1 MANRF
6 PDDFLLQL
14 RQASDIV
21 SLFRTYT
28 EIKRRGRT
36 YVCNCPFHSERTPSC
51 TIYPDTQ
58 SFYCYGCHVGGDAI
72 TFTMQI
78 ENLPYLE
85 AVRMLAE
92 QAGLTVPSLNPQDL
106 REEQRKAR
114 LRERILEINRLT
126 ANFYY
131 RQLVSPQDRTGLA
144 YFVARGLRPDT
155 IKKYGLGYASSSF
168 YTLRDYLHA
177 QGYTEEEMLA
187 ANVCRKGNRGMYDN
201 FRNRVMFPIVDLR
214 GNIIGFGGRVLDDSK
229 PKYLN
234 TAQTPVFD
242 KGENLFSL
250 NHAKNALRESK
261 GESMILAE
269 GYMDVIAIHQAGFQN
284 VVATLGTAITA
295 AQARNLSN
303 YVKEIIIAYDSDTA
317 GQNATQKA
325 MNHFSA
331 VGVTTRILKIEGAK
345 DPDEYIKTYGAERF
359 ALLLQGADGAIPY
372 QLARCRQGLDLQRE
386 DDKAQLLK
394 RSVGVLAGIQNTLER
409 QVYITKLSKEMEI
422 PMDVLREQ
430 VEYTRKGAK
439 KQERVSRF
447 REIQRLAVT
456 PSGISSQERI
466 QKGISTTT
474 CKAEEQILIYLLQN
488 PEHCAMVMTLVSC
501 DHFATSIHR
510 SLFVAVCECIH
521 TYHCFSLSLLVD
533 KLTSEEV
540 SEIARLQDLS
550 HRLSV
555 SQDCLEDCIATLQQS
570 QVKAQSQHSDMPK
583 EQDADLL
590 AIANEKQFS

>member
-126 ANFYY
+126 ANFYS
-131 RQLVSPQDRTGLA
+131 RQHVSPQDLTGLA
-144 YFVARGLRPDT
+144 YFVARGLLPDT

-168 YTLRDYLHA
+168 YALRDYLHA

-250 NHAKNALRESK
+250 NHANNALRESK
-261 GESMILAE
+261 DESMILA
-269 GYMDVIAIHQAGFQN
+269 
-284 VVATLGTAITA
+284 
-295 AQARNLSN
+295 
-303 YVKEIIIAYDSDTA
+303 
-317 GQNATQKA
+317 
-325 MNHFSA
+325 
-331 VGVTTRILKIEGAK
+331 
-345 DPDEYIKTYGAERF
+345 
-359 ALLLQGADGAIPY
+359 
-372 QLARCRQGLDLQRE
+372 
-386 DDKAQLLK
+386 
-394 RSVGVLAGIQNTLER
+394 
-409 QVYITKLSKEMEI
+409 
-422 PMDVLREQ
+422 
-430 VEYTRKGAK
+430 
-439 KQERVSRF
+439 
-447 REIQRLAVT
+447 
-456 PSGISSQERI
+456 
-466 QKGISTTT
+466 
-474 CKAEEQILIYLLQN
+474 
-488 PEHCAMVMTLVSC
+488 
-501 DHFATSIHR
+501 
-510 SLFVAVCECIH
+510 
-521 TYHCFSLSLLVD
+521 
-533 KLTSEEV
+533 
-540 SEIARLQDLS
+540 
-550 HRLSV
+550 
-555 SQDCLEDCIATLQQS
+555 
-570 QVKAQSQHSDMPK
+570 
-583 EQDADLL
+583 
-590 AIANEKQFS
+590 